1 MNNMERVM
9 VAVAGLAMV
18 FAIALMFVTSGR
30 YMDLQSLHVHD
41 SKAGQPVAIAYDREF
56 RRDFYGQW
64 NVFVWEVARGV
75 PQSYCETGGAWPY
88 KTGKPDRQK
97 TLEWLV
103 DGDQRCSKLPP
114 GLYQVE
120 VKIKANPGGIL
131 ERTARVTSNV
141 FEVSP

>member
-64 NVFVWEVARGV
+64 NVLSLIHISEPTR
-75 PQSYCETGGAWPY
+75 
-88 KTGKPDRQK
+88 RHH
-97 TLEWLV
+97 
-103 DGDQRCSKLPP
+103 
-114 GLYQVE
+114 
-120 VKIKANPGGIL
+120 
-131 ERTARVTSNV
+131 
-141 FEVSP
+141 VSRMPSSA

>member
-1 MNNMERVM
+1 MNNTERVM
-9 VAVAGLAMV
+9 VAVAVLAMAL
-18 FAIALMFVTSGR
+18 AIALMFVTSGR
-30 YMDLQSLHVHD
+30 YMDLQSLHIHD
-41 SKAGQPVAIAYDREF
+41 AKAGHPVSIAYDREF

-75 PQSYCETGGAWPY
+75 PQSYCEAGGSWPY
-88 KTGKPDRQK
+88 KPGTPDRQK

-103 DGDQRCSKLPP
+103 DGDERCSKLPP